1 LDKKPVSIVYDN
13 YAKYRIFAID
23 MCGRISFSDSSTTA
37 KKLGVLE
44 LDSPREGDVNA
55 FAFKGS
61 YVFGLVDKAPEK
73 LREFHWPLV
82 PGWCTSYPA
91 YQTHNAR
98 SEDMAEKASYKHLL
112 GNRHCVIEKRPFHF
126 SMADGDLMLLAGLW
140 DYNTKLDAPVLSCT
154 VITREPNQ
162 IIGEVHNRMPVILTR
177 LQMDIWLNTTLSYAE
192 RAEVLQ
198 PIENSALLKV
208 EIGKSINKAANKSG
222 DWFKGPDEKPIC
234 LF

>member
-1 LDKKPVSIVYDN
+1 MHSLLRGRMFLVWLIKHPKSSGSFIGLW
-13 YAKYRIFAID
+13 YRAGALLILLI
-23 MCGRISFSDSSTTA
+23 
-37 KKLGVLE
+37 
-44 LDSPREGDVNA
+44 
-55 FAFKGS
+55 
-61 YVFGLVDKAPEK
+61 
-73 LREFHWPLV
+73 
-82 PGWCTSYPA
+82 
-91 YQTHNAR
+91 
-98 SEDMAEKASYKHLL
+98 KHML
-112 GNRHCVIEKRPFHF
+112 GNRHCVIAIDGFYEWEQTKEKRPFHF

-140 DYNTKLDAPVLSCT
+140 DYNTKLDTPVLSCT

-177 LQMDIWLNTTLSYAE
+177 SQMDIWLNTTLSYAE